1 MCCDFRKFRFVRKI
15 MLLINFIFDL
25 TFFLIASS
33 QIFKNDAILIN
44 HGSFYQEKDSLQIDR
59 FQCLKMNSLMA
70 EIIKKTI
77 FQNKIF
83 INKLLYFIIIN
94 SISKIENGQVVEN
107 LFAKK
112 MNRDLL
118 KSHHF

>member
-1 MCCDFRKFRFVRKI
+1 
-15 MLLINFIFDL
+15 
-25 TFFLIASS
+25 
-33 QIFKNDAILIN
+33 
-44 HGSFYQEKDSLQIDR
+44 
-59 FQCLKMNSLMA
+59 MNSLMA

-83 INKLLYFIIIN
+83 INELLYLIIIN
-94 SISKIENGQVVEN
+94 SISKIGNGHVVEN
-107 LFAKK
+107 LFPKK